1 VAAEE
6 PSGADKWVSCE
17 GQLGGRGEDPQ
28 LPSVLVVDV
37 DGFGEAELG
46 GEWSPTLGWYR
57 GTVENHAERTTELI
71 LAVAEDA

>member
-6 PSGADKWVSCE
+6 PRGAHKWVSGE

-28 LPSVLVVDV
+28 LAGVRVVDI

-46 GEWSPTLGWYR
+46 GEWLPTLGWYR
-57 GTVENHAERTTELI
+57 RTVENHAEGTTELT
-71 LAVAEDA
+71 LAVTEDA

>member
-6 PSGADKWVSCE
+6 PSGADKWVSGE
-17 GQLGGRGEDPQ
+17 GQLGGRGKDPQ
-28 LPSVLVVDV
+28 LAAVGVVDI

-46 GEWSPTLGWYR
+46 GEWLPTLGWYC
-57 GTVENHAERTTELI
+57 GTVENHAKRTTEST

>member
-1 VAAEE
+1 
-6 PSGADKWVSCE
+6 
-17 GQLGGRGEDPQ
+17 
-28 LPSVLVVDV
+28 LVVDV

-46 GEWSPTLGWYR
+46 GEWLSTLGWYR

>member
-6 PSGADKWVSCE
+6 PSDADKWVPRE

-28 LPSVLVVDV
+28 LAGGLVVDIG
-37 DGFGEAELG
+37 GFGEAELG
-46 GEWSPTLGWYR
+46 GEWLPTLGWYR
-57 GTVENHAERTTELI
+57 TAVENHTERTTELT